1 MLEKIPE
8 VVGVYSSQAWNGVLL
23 FGGPLS
29 LALFKSFSE
38 VKGKKRC
45 CLILYLPSIPSGH
58 MVLCHASKFELEL
71 LRVFFFLKTFAQ
83 TLENVFSLLGN
94 PLVCTSVGLRY

>member
-23 FGGPLS
+23 FGEPLL

-38 VKGKKRC
+38 VKGKK
-45 CLILYLPSIPSGH
+45 GT
-58 MVLCHASKFELEL
+58 A
-71 LRVFFFLKTFAQ
+71 
-83 TLENVFSLLGN
+83 
-94 PLVCTSVGLRY
+94 

>member
-23 FGGPLS
+23 FGGPLL

-71 LRVFFFLKTFAQ
+71 LRGFF
-83 TLENVFSLLGN
+83 
-94 PLVCTSVGLRY
+94 